1 MAGGEVLKFPRPE
14 KNNSGQKERELA
26 FNIREPQVLEKFEL
40 GQGHNLLG
48 VAQKVISGCKALLE
62 FIQTNRDLSRQAGIE
77 TIAIQLQSSLENE
90 GFERVLDALE
100 EAASEGK
107 PVQLSIEG
115 LGRLRRMETLL
126 AEASS
131 NINRFTHGG
140 HRLAEVAHARASR
153 DAERNRLKL
162 EVAEKRLAALREKYQ
177 IRDHAAVQEVNLL
190 GTVDSDLGERVRREA
205 EQRQIEIEI
214 AEKKLAAL
222 RDEYRVQDYAAHRE
236 ADILAGIDNL
246 NDADLAQAAPMGQQ
260 KSSGMNTNA
269 LLWGSVIAFGAVAV
283 TLVIIA
289 AASKEK

>member
-1 MAGGEVLKFPRPE
+1 MAGGEVLKFPRPG
-14 KNNSGQKERELA
+14 KDNSGQKERELA
-26 FNIREPQVLEKFEL
+26 FNIREPRVLEKFEL
-40 GQGHNLLG
+40 GQGQNLLG

-62 FIQTNRDLSRQAGIE
+62 FIHANRDLSRQAGIE
-77 TIAIQLQSSLENE
+77 TIAIELQASLENE
-90 GFERVLDALE
+90 GFERVLDTLE
-100 EAASEGK
+100 ESAAEGK
-107 PVQLSIEG
+107 PVHLSIEG

-140 HRLAEVAHARASR
+140 HRLAEVAHARATR
-153 DAERNRLKL
+153 QAERNRLKL
-162 EVAEKRLAALREKYQ
+162 EVAEKRLAALRDKYQ
-177 IRDHAAVQEVNLL
+177 IRDYAAAEEINLL
-190 GTVDSDLGERVRREA
+190 GTVDSELGEKVRLEA
-205 EQRQIEIEI
+205 QQRQVEIEI

-222 RDEYRVQDYAAHRE
+222 REEYRVQNYAAHRE

-246 NDADLAQAAPMGQQ
+246 NDADLAQASPMGQR
-260 KSSGMNTNA
+260 SAGMNSNA

>member
-14 KNNSGQKERELA
+14 KDNSGQKERELA
-26 FNIREPQVLEKFEL
+26 FNIRAPKVIEKFDL
-40 GQGHNLLG
+40 GNSQNLLG

-62 FIQTNRDLSRQAGIE
+62 FIHGNRDLSRQAGIE
-77 TIAIQLQSSLENE
+77 TIAIELQSSIENE

-100 EAASEGK
+100 EAATDGK
-107 PVQLSIEG
+107 PVHLSIEG

-190 GTVDSDLGERVRREA
+190 GTVDSDLGERVRGEA
-205 EQRQIEIEI
+205 QQRQIEIEI

-236 ADILAGIDNL
+236 ADILAGIDSL
-246 NDADLAQAAPMGQQ
+246 NDADLAQATPMGQQ